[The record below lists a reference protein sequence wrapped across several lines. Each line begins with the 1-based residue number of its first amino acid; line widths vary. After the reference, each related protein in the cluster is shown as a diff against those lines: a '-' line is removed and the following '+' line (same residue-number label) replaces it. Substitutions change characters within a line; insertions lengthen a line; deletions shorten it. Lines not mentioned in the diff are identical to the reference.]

1 MKPYLVGITGGSGSG
16 KTSFIHALL
25 SALPANIVSLLSQ
38 DNYYKNKEL
47 QNRDQN
53 GIENFDLPSSLDL
66 DKFYQDV
73 LLLQSGQ
80 HLEIKEYTFNNP
92 AIIPRTFHIPSAP
105 IILLEGIYVLHHPE
119 LNQIID
125 LKVFIDAEEHHR
137 ENRRLKRDA
146 IERGY
151 DKDDVL
157 YRLSQHH
164 LPAFAKYILPLRN
177 EVDMVIPNNQ
187 SFEKGLEL
195 LSTFLMSKIV
205 RNQNF

>member
-25 SALPANIVSLLSQ
+25 SSLPAKSASLLSQ

-47 QNRDQN
+47 QDRDHN

-66 DKFYQDV
+66 NKFYQDV
-73 LLLQSGQ
+73 LLLQGG
-80 HLEIKEYTFNNP
+80 HNLEIKEYTFNNP
-92 AIIPRTFHIPSAP
+92 LINPKTFQIPSAP

-119 LNQIID
+119 LKKIID

-151 DKDDVL
+151 DQDDVL

-164 LPAFAKYILPLRN
+164 LPAFQKHILPLRN
-177 EVDMVIPNNQ
+177 EVDLVIPNNQ
-187 SFEKGLEL
+187 NFEKGLEL

-205 RNQNF
+205 